1 MFFTALILPRIKLI
15 ISCCFPL
22 TGTSFKRVIPDS
34 GPASNNPEKV
44 RKLLLCTGKVYYE
57 LAKVR
62 VLEHE
67 HNLLLPPLLL
77 FMIFSIL
84 AFFPATLFVCL
95 FLLLFCLLY
104 FFLFPLFSPVYHP
117 LSHFSADSPLFP
129 HPSSTLSSLHVLVL
143 QFFFHTSCSVSNLFL
158 NLSSSNTT

>member
-1 MFFTALILPRIKLI
+1 MFFTALVLPRIKLI
-15 ISCCFPL
+15 TSCCLPL

-67 HNLLLPPLLL
+67 HDLLLPPLFL

-84 AFFPATLFVCL
+84 AFFQ
-95 FLLLFCLLY
+95 LY
-104 FFLFPLFSPVYHP
+104 FLFAFS
-117 LSHFSADSPLFP
+117 S
-129 HPSSTLSSLHVLVL
+129 
-143 QFFFHTSCSVSNLFL
+143 SCSVYCISSYFPYFL
-158 NLSSSNTT
+158 LPFIILYLTSLLIHHFFLVHPLHFLPYMYRYFNFSSIHLAL